1 MFERSSKLTVDTS
14 EVFERSSKLTVDTSE
29 VFERRSSGD
38 AYAYDEEWLTD
49 QDNSL
54 HDDNGKQRPLEQ
66 TTGSMIRHASKRHP
80 VNNPLV

>member
-1 MFERSSKLTVDTS
+1 MTDIDTTLTMVAACVILQNIC
-14 EVFERSSKLTVDTSE
+14 EI
-29 VFERRSSGD
+29 SGD